1 MTIQTDPYIKC
12 DPPNLGAQTELVI
25 CLTGAASVG
34 TDKAAWYAQHDFI
47 IERVS
52 LYSKDAPTGAS
63 LIVDCHRNGTTI
75 FTDQGKRPEVAAG
88 KNSDDSDTPDVR
100 QISKGDRI
108 SFDEDQ
114 VGSGTPGGNP
124 LMITLVLVKRG

>member
-1 MTIQTDPYIKC
+1 MSIQTDPYIKC
-12 DPPNLGAQTELVI
+12 DPPNLGAQAEAYV
-25 CLTGAASVG
+25 CLNGPASVG
-34 TDKAAWYAQHDFI
+34 TDKAVWYAQHDHI

-52 LYSKDAPTGAS
+52 LYSKDAPTEAS

-88 KNSDDSDTPDVR
+88 ENSDDSDAPDIR
-100 QISKGDRI
+100 EISKGDRI

-124 LMITLVLVKRG
+124 LMITMVLVKTG

>member
-1 MTIQTDPYIKC
+1 MSIQTDPYIRQ
-12 DPPNLGAQTELVI
+12 DPPNLGMEAELVI

-34 TDKAAWYAQHDFI
+34 TDKASWYAQHSYI

-52 LYSKDAPTGAS
+52 VYSVDAPTGAS
-63 LIVDCHRNGTTI
+63 LIVDCNLNGTTI
-75 FTDQGKRPEVAAG
+75 FTDQAKRPQIADGENG
-88 KNSDDSDTPDVR
+88 DDSDTPDVSS
-100 QISKGDRI
+100 ISKGDRI

-124 LMITLVLVKRG
+124 LMITLVLVKR